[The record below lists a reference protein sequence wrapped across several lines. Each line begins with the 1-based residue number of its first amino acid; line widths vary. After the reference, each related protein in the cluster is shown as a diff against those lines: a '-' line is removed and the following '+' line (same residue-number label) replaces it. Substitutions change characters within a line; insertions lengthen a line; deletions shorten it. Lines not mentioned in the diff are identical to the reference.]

1 MYLDRP
7 LLYHGRKFDIRH
19 YMIIT
24 HMFGVMRAY
33 WYQEG
38 YIRTSSY
45 EFTLNNFDPEVHL
58 TNDAV
63 QKRCT
68 DYQRYE
74 PFNKLSYDEF
84 QRYLDANLPQKKYNF
99 KQQIM
104 PQMKQMASDAARSV
118 FTKIAPDNNQHNFE
132 IFGLDFM
139 IDRQFKPWLIE
150 INTNPVLDCTCP
162 LLNRIIPYMV
172 EGAFRLSIDLAHPP
186 PSHYPNSHKHMAP
199 QVPL

>member
-118 FTKIAPDNNQHNFE
+118 FTKIAPDNNQHNF
-132 IFGLDFM
+132 
-139 IDRQFKPWLIE
+139 
-150 INTNPVLDCTCP
+150 
-162 LLNRIIPYMV
+162 
-172 EGAFRLSIDLAHPP
+172 
-186 PSHYPNSHKHMAP
+186 
-199 QVPL
+199 